1 MNEREGGYAV
11 SLPARDN
18 VRVDLRGPGRVN
30 VSQILYDPQG
40 NTVGYRTAVRN
51 DVVQRALEQ
60 AGSDEDRA
68 QILEFF
74 NAYRDRVVTA
84 DDPEF
89 EAINLSVVNDDK
101 VAGRLHYVPAKISVT
116 SGMYTDGLNQTGIA
130 LEALQALQAR
140 QQAAEMLP
148 EELR

>member
-1 MNEREGGYAV
+1 MNIAEPSAWVLEFLKPLEGTLGFLKSSILEFLK
-11 SLPARDN
+11 SLEEH
-18 VRVDLRGPGRVN
+18 
-30 VSQILYDPQG
+30 SW
-40 NTVGYRTAVRN
+40 
-51 DVVQRALEQ
+51 
-60 AGSDEDRA
+60 
-68 QILEFF
+68 ILEFF

-101 VAGRLHYVPAKISVT
+101 VAGRLQYVPAKIYSHSQGV
-116 SGMYTDGLNQTGIA
+116 YTDGLNQTGIA
-130 LEALQALQAR
+130 LDALQALQAR